1 MNDRPNTIN
10 TITQNLRILFRA
22 VQAHSKYVEKECG
35 LSSAKLWMLYEL
47 HSRPGIKVSQ
57 LATSLAIHPST
68 CSNMLDKLEEDGFV
82 ARQRSKSD
90 QRAVHLSLTE
100 KGNTLLKKAPQPA
113 QGKLNGALEKLSDEN
128 LHLLEAGL
136 HELVAALQEKDNN
149 AGLIPIPEE

>member
-1 MNDRPNTIN
+1 MKDRSVRIK

-47 HSRPGIKVSQ
+47 HSNPGIKVSQ

-82 ARQRSKSD
+82 IRERSKSD

-100 KGNTLLKKAPQPA
+100 QGNTLLAKAPQPA
-113 QGKLNGALEKLSDEN
+113 QGKLSGALEKLGNDE
-128 LHLLEAGL
+128 LRFLEEGL
-136 HELVAALQEKDNN
+136 DELVNALQEKDPD
-149 AGLIPIPEE
+149 AALIPIPGE